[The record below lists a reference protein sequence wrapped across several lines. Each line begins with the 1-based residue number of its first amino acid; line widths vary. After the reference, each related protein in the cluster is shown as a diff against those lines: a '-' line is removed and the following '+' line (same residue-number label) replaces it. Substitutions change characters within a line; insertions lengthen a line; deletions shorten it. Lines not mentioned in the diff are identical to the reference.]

1 MDFRK
6 LEYFIAAVEC
16 GSFTKAAQQCFI
28 SQTAMSQQIAAM
40 EQELDLLLFDRS
52 SYRPTLTPSGKAF
65 YESSKTLVEIYEKG
79 LEKASALK
87 NKTTGSLKIGI
98 SGPIE
103 KRFLPEILSRFV
115 DLHPE
120 VNLELLELSFRKLS
134 EKIRNGEIDLMFG
147 LASEIAIYPQI
158 ELTSLFVSTLCV
170 IVGSSHPW
178 RNRKE
183 IFGNELKNEKLIV
196 FSKNYGPKYYESFI
210 KACELDGF
218 TPKIIK
224 EVDNFDEMILL
235 VSANKGISI
244 ISEEVMTEA
253 LGIHR
258 IRLTE
263 TQHHSEFCMARNKEA
278 DNPLIEEFIQL
289 IENKGNKRK

>member
-210 KACELDGF
+210 
-218 TPKIIK
+218 
-224 EVDNFDEMILL
+224 
-235 VSANKGISI
+235 
-244 ISEEVMTEA
+244 
-253 LGIHR
+253 
-258 IRLTE
+258 
-263 TQHHSEFCMARNKEA
+263 
-278 DNPLIEEFIQL
+278 NPYYS
-289 IENKGNKRK
+289 

>member
-103 KRFLPEILSRFV
+103 KRFLPEILVSESSR
-115 DLHPE
+115 
-120 VNLELLELSFRKLS
+120 RKS
-134 EKIRNGEIDLMFG
+134 GM
-147 LASEIAIYPQI
+147 A
-158 ELTSLFVSTLCV
+158 
-170 IVGSSHPW
+170 
-178 RNRKE
+178 
-183 IFGNELKNEKLIV
+183 KLILCLDWPV
-196 FSKNYGPKYYESFI
+196 KLPFIPK
-210 KACELDGF
+210 L
-218 TPKIIK
+218 
-224 EVDNFDEMILL
+224 N
-235 VSANKGISI
+235 
-244 ISEEVMTEA
+244 
-253 LGIHR
+253 
-258 IRLTE
+258 
-263 TQHHSEFCMARNKEA
+263 
-278 DNPLIEEFIQL
+278 
-289 IENKGNKRK
+289 